1 MIFPHGV
8 ETYPSFPQRCRRL
21 VLPLVLFLANLFS
34 TNTSTEILPL
44 RDLQILIQEIARI
57 ALEDEATT
65 QRIAHE
71 LGETEEKLQRV
82 AGYLNSLLD
91 PTNPTK

>member
-1 MIFPHGV
+1 M
-8 ETYPSFPQRCRRL
+8 S
-21 VLPLVLFLANLFS
+21 
-34 TNTSTEILPL
+34 
-44 RDLQILIQEIARI
+44 DLDILIQEIARI

-71 LGETEEKLQRV
+71 LSETEEELQRV

-91 PTNPTK
+91 PTENLEIDLDSGLSAINEQE

>member
-1 MIFPHGV
+1 MNM
-8 ETYPSFPQRCRRL
+8 S
-21 VLPLVLFLANLFS
+21 
-34 TNTSTEILPL
+34 
-44 RDLQILIQEIARI
+44 DLQILIEEIARI

-65 QRIAHE
+65 QRIAHQLDVSDEE
-71 LGETEEKLQRV
+71 LCRV

>member
-1 MIFPHGV
+1 M
-8 ETYPSFPQRCRRL
+8 S
-21 VLPLVLFLANLFS
+21 
-34 TNTSTEILPL
+34 
-44 RDLQILIQEIARI
+44 DLQILIEEIARI

-91 PTNPTK
+91 PTDPKENRV